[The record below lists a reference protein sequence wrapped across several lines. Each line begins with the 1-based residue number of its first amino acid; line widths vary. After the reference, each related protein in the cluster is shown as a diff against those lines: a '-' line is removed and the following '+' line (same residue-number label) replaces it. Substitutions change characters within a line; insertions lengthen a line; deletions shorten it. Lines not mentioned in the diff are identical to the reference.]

1 MDANPKKLKYTS
13 LKKHPEFRRV
23 MSGEKMYTKHFTI
36 FFVERASTK
45 FEIKYNQNDIVF
57 GIMTSKKLG
66 NSPERNFIKRRYRSA
81 FHEFPWNTKM
91 FYVILPKTSS
101 IECNFTEI
109 LDGMRFLHRKMNQ
122 SETKILP
129 TYSKG
134 DVI

>member
-1 MDANPKKLKYTS
+1 MDADSKKLSYTS

-23 MSGEKMYTKHFTI
+23 MSGEKYYTKHFAM
-36 FFVERASTK
+36 FSAERMSTK
-45 FEIKYNQNDIVF
+45 FETKYNQSDIVF

-81 FHEFPWNTKM
+81 FREFPWNTKM
-91 FYVILPKTSS
+91 FYVILPRTSS

-109 LDGMRFLHRKMNQ
+109 LDGMKFICRKMNQ
-122 SETKILP
+122 TETKILP
-129 TYSKG
+129 TYSNG